1 MRLTL
6 GVLALKRAAVE
17 DADDVEA
24 SADIGARTLIDDARR
39 RDCERGRHGDRRRRR
54 ARARRRT
61 RSARSSAAS
70 RARARAFGVFVRV
83 DGDDAGRKTRSMHRD
98 DCGARRD
105 VLARRRRRERDARAR
120 VLLPGR
126 LAGVGEGDELPGG
139 REEAGDV
146 EDGARRE
153 RRGPGDGGGFGSHG
167 GEGAG
172 KTGKARRRS
181 TGGRGGRRGRGGEV
195 RGGGAAGDRR
205 FIPSC
210 TRCTEARLA
219 R

>member
-1 MRLTL
+1 MTT
-6 GVLALKRAAVE
+6 RASHCGERRMAN
-17 DADDVEA
+17 D
-24 SADIGARTLIDDARR
+24 DDARAR
-39 RDCERGRHGDRRRRR
+39 APPHAVGAIVRGVARARARVRGVRARRRRR
-54 ARARRRT
+54 RGPR
-61 RSARSSAAS
+61 
-70 RARARAFGVFVRV
+70 RARAP
-83 DGDDAGRKTRSMHRD
+83 GRLRR
-98 DCGARRD
+98 RRD